1 MIKMSYITKT
11 SKVVMTDIES
21 LTEALELSDCTF
33 ESTSKEQIRVSA
45 AGRTVTINKSG
56 NGFWSYRYEEYT
68 SMDNF
73 NTWFRQLEKKYSEVV
88 REKIM
93 RVEAEKKR
101 QRELAKEADNLR
113 EKAAR
118 TQVELDSKSRSKL
131 SELENNIAQSK
142 LALDEAQRR
151 LDTVEKSK
159 KEYRSATELELKK
172 RAEKGGWNLARDVH
186 DSSRRVSRI
195 RWTRKKVSN

>member
-1 MIKMSYITKT
+1 VIKMSYITKT

-33 ESTSKEQIRVSA
+33 ESTSKEQIEVSA

-56 NGFWSYRYEEYT
+56 NGFWSYRYNEYT

-73 NTWFRQLEKKYSEVV
+73 NTWFRQLEKTYSEVV

>member
-1 MIKMSYITKT
+1 VIKMSYITKT

>member
-1 MIKMSYITKT
+1 
-11 SKVVMTDIES
+11 MTDIEC

-33 ESTSKEQIRVSA
+33 ESISEVQIRVSA

-56 NGFWSYRYEEYT
+56 NGFWSYGYYGEHT
-68 SMDNF
+68 SMGNF
-73 NTWFRQLEKKYSEVV
+73 NTWFRQLEKKYDEVV

-93 RVEAEKKR
+93 RIEAEKKR

>member
-1 MIKMSYITKT
+1 MSYITKT
-11 SKVVMTDIES
+11 SNVVMTDIES

-56 NGFWSYRYEEYT
+56 NGRWSYTYGEYT

-73 NTWFRQLEKKYSEVV
+73 NTWFRQLEKKYDEVV

-93 RVEAEKKR
+93 RIEAEKKR

-172 RAEKGGWNLARDVH
+172 RAEQGGWNLARDVH

>member
-88 REKIM
+88 REKLM

>member
-1 MIKMSYITKT
+1 MRLTIFATAVSKAFLVVTPIDDELNLT
-11 SKVVMTDIES
+11 S
-21 LTEALELSDCTF
+21 
-33 ESTSKEQIRVSA
+33 
-45 AGRTVTINKSG
+45 
-56 NGFWSYRYEEYT
+56 
-68 SMDNF
+68 
-73 NTWFRQLEKKYSEVV
+73 
-88 REKIM
+88 
-93 RVEAEKKR
+93 
-101 QRELAKEADNLR
+101 
-113 EKAAR
+113 
-118 TQVELDSKSRSKL
+118 SKL